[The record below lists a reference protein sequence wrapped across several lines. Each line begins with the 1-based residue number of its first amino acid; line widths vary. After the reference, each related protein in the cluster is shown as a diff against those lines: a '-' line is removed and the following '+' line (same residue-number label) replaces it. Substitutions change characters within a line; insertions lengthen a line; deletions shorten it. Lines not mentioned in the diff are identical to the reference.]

1 MATGPRY
8 KLAFRRRREGKTD
21 YHQRL
26 RLIVSRKPR
35 LVVRGSLHDYVA
47 QIIVT
52 KPEGDK
58 VLAAASAKE
67 LTKAFG
73 YKGAPK
79 NTSAAYLTGMLAGL
93 KAKQA
98 GVDEAILDIGLAE
111 NRKGSK
117 VYAALKG
124 AIDAGLDIP
133 CSEDVFPSDERIRGE
148 HVAGNANSSFA
159 EYEKRGLKA
168 ADLPGHFDEVKAK
181 IMKSYEGK

>member
-1 MATGPRY
+1 V
-8 KLAFRRRREGKTD
+8 AFRRRREGKTD

-35 LVVRGSLHDYVA
+35 LVARGSLGDYVA

-52 KPEGDK
+52 KPEGDQ

-67 LTKAFG
+67 LAKTYG

-79 NTSAAYLTGMLAGL
+79 NTTAAYLTGMLAGL
-93 KAKQA
+93 KAKEA
-98 GVDEAILDIGLAE
+98 GVDEAILDIGLAT

-124 AIDAGLDIP
+124 AIDAGLEIP
-133 CSEDVFPSDERIRGE
+133 VQRGRFPVRRPHPRRARRREHEEHLRPVREARPQGRRPAGALRRSEREDHEIIRG
-148 HVAGNANSSFA
+148 
-159 EYEKRGLKA
+159 
-168 ADLPGHFDEVKAK
+168 
-181 IMKSYEGK
+181 